1 MPSELVV
8 EREGTVTRL
17 FINRPEKGNAL
28 NASLTEALIVAATA
42 ANQDGTRLLTIEGLG
57 SRFCSGFDF
66 TGFEDQSE
74 GDLLLRFVRIEQL
87 LQAIHH
93 APFLTA
99 AFAHGSNFGA
109 GADIVAAC
117 SVRIGSPDATFC
129 MPGLRFGV
137 ALGTRRL
144 AQRVGQERARKM
156 LAETLIFGAEEAKRD
171 NFLTGVAHNADWPAA
186 LESMSKAACNLAA
199 ESHALLLRLTTHDT
213 RDADMADLV
222 RSVSVPGLKERIRSY
237 RQKER
242 PAQ

>member
-1 MPSELVV
+1 MPSELMV
-8 EREGTVTRL
+8 EREGSATRL

-28 NASLTEALIVAATA
+28 NASLTEALIAAVTAAT
-42 ANQDGTRLLTIEGLG
+42 QDGTRLLTIEGSG

-87 LQAIHH
+87 LQAIYY

-129 MPGLRFGV
+129 MPGFRFGV

-144 AQRVGQERARKM
+144 AYRVGQERARKI
-156 LAETLIFGAEEAKRD
+156 LAETLVFGADEAKRD
-171 NFLTGVAHNADWPAA
+171 NFLTGVADKADWPAT
-186 LESMSKAACNLAA
+186 LESITKAAGSLAA
-199 ESHALLLRLTTHDT
+199 ESQALLLRLTAYDS
-213 RDADMADLV
+213 RDADMAGLV

-237 RQKER
+237 RQKGR

>member
-1 MPSELVV
+1 MPSELII
-8 EREGTVTRL
+8 EREGTATRL

-28 NASLTEALIVAATA
+28 NASLTEALIAAVTAATL
-42 ANQDGTRLLTIEGLG
+42 DGTRLLTIEGSG

-66 TGFEDQSE
+66 TGFEDQPE

-87 LQAIHH
+87 LQTIYH

-144 AQRVGQERARKM
+144 AYRIGQERARKI

-171 NFLTGVAHNADWPAA
+171 NFLTGIAEKADWPATR
-186 LESMSKAACNLAA
+186 ESIGKAANNLPA
-199 ESHALLLRLTTHDT
+199 ESQALLLRMTTLDT
-213 RDADMADLV
+213 RDAEMADLV